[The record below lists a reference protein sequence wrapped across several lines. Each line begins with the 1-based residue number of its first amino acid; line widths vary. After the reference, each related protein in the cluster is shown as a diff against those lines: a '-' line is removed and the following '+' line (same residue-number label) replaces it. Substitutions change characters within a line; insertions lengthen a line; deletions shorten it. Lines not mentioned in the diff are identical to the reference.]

1 MPKVKCKLVAWEE
14 VVNWAYQL
22 SQKIL
27 ESGWR
32 PDIIVAIARGGF
44 VPARLLCDF
53 MDIHGLLS
61 IQIVHWGRAAEITTE
76 AHVKY
81 PYQLDLSGKRV
92 LIVDDICDTGDSLI
106 VAKKY
111 IVENWKPDEVK
122 LATLQWISPVAKI
135 TPDYYVDEVKDWTW
149 YQYPWT
155 RLEDTANFIEKIV
168 DENKDKKEWTKSELV
183 EKFKEDYGIDVGEPY
198 YTLAFRLLEAYGRI
212 KLQGDKIVVTGRKG

>member
-53 MDIHGLLS
+53 MDIHELLS

-81 PYQLDLSGKRV
+81 PYQLDLSGKKV

-111 IVENWKPDEVK
+111 VEENWKPGEVK

>member
-1 MPKVKCKLVAWEE
+1 MPKVKCKLVAWDE

-32 PDIIVAIARGGF
+32 PNIIVAIARGGF

-53 MDIHGLLS
+53 MDIHELLS

-81 PYQLDLSGKRV
+81 PYQLDLLGKKV

-111 IVENWKPDEVK
+111 VEENWKPDEVK

>member
-1 MPKVKCKLVAWEE
+1 MPKVKCKLVAWDE

-53 MDIHGLLS
+53 MDIHELLS

-81 PYQLDLSGKRV
+81 PYRLDLSGKKV

-111 IVENWKPDEVK
+111 VVENWKPGEVK

-135 TPDYYVDEVKDWTW
+135 APDYYVDEVKDWTW

-155 RLEDTANFIEKIV
+155 RLEDTANFIEKILG
-168 DENKDKKEWTKSELV
+168 EHEGKKEWTKSELV

-198 YTLAFRLLEAYGRI
+198 YTLAFRLLEAYGKI